1 MAAPKMRAAGSAEA
15 EAEAG
20 SGGGRG
26 TDTGAKR
33 SRLVFIITLL
43 VGLGDPM
50 LTGSRLME

>member
-1 MAAPKMRAAGSAEA
+1 VRAAGSAEA

-20 SGGGRG
+20 SGRG